1 MVLEEI
7 LLELDKI
14 SQWVTKIKDN
24 LENANKKISN
34 RKKFKE
40 LKEINYN
47 PEDYLE
53 IGGRCEICIS
63 RNCPQCPY
71 LTKDEVGD

>member
-1 MVLEEI
+1 MILEEI

-14 SQWVTKIKDN
+14 SQCVNKIKDN

-47 PEDYLE
+47 PDDYLE

-63 RNCPQCPY
+63 RDCAYCPHMN
-71 LTKDEVGD
+71 K